1 MRAIET
7 LLDGLIDYA
16 GLYPPAGLNMHA
28 AVRNYLS
35 GRQGKHG
42 YALGR
47 FVVDLNRIEEF
58 RSVAGGSAVDVQLS
72 LIVPPDQ
79 DWARVAEI
87 IDAGL
92 RIEAV
97 EFRAGRVEEAAI
109 YRKHVPSGVTSY
121 LEVPVD
127 SGGWGF
133 VDAIAGTGGCIKLRM
148 GGLVAEAFPDAGAVA
163 GVLSEAVRRRVCFK
177 ATAGLHHPIRSW
189 HPFSYEPGSCSGTM
203 HGFINLFCAAALLYF
218 GGAAREAECA
228 LNEEKV
234 DAWEVG
240 ADAIAWGSMRWSA
253 AQIREVRQNF
263 MICIGSCSFEEP
275 IRDLEELGWL

>member
-1 MRAIET
+1 
-7 LLDGLIDYA
+7 
-16 GLYPPAGLNMHA
+16 
-28 AVRNYLS
+28 
-35 GRQGKHG
+35 
-42 YALGR
+42 
-47 FVVDLNRIEEF
+47 VDLNRIEEF
-58 RSVAGGSAVDVQLS
+58 RSVAGASAGDVRLS
-72 LIVPPDQ
+72 LIVPPDP

-97 EFRAGRVEEAAI
+97 ESRAGRAEEDAMR
-109 YRKHVPSGVTSY
+109 RKHTPSGVTTY
-121 LEVPVD
+121 LEAPADGGALDLLD
-127 SGGWGF
+127 SF
-133 VDAIAGTGGCIKLRM
+133 AGTGDRIKLRM
-148 GGLVAEAFPDAGAVA
+148 GGLVAEAFPDVGAVA
-163 GVLSEAVRRRVCFK
+163 RVLSEAARRRVCFK
-177 ATAGLHHPIRSW
+177 ATAGLHHPIRSR
-189 HPFSYEPGSCSGTM
+189 HPFSYERDSCSGTM

-218 GGAAREAECA
+218 GGAAKEAECA

-275 IRDLEELGWL
+275 IRDLEALGWL